1 MKTLCSKLWLLAIGL
16 GILAPAC
23 QEEDRT
29 AVLRLESETMTV
41 SAEGGSASV
50 SYTLENAPDGT
61 EINAVSEKEWIR
73 EIDTRENGVIRFT
86 VDANDNAVSRSSKV
100 EVTCSATTERYSFT
114 VTQEA
119 GDPPVFAFEIVEAS
133 EAAVKF
139 NIYPADKEMTY
150 IGMVVSQEKFDSF
163 GSDDAYFK
171 DDFDYFKMMAEING
185 LTMEEYL
192 QGILKQ
198 GDAEN
203 RVADQLKPG
212 TAYYVYAYGMSAQG
226 ERLTDIYKTET
237 RTKAVEPVDMDFEI
251 DVKVDC
257 TNADVSVVPSDKE
270 HAYMFDVFTQR
281 DAGSVDG
288 LKEFFQENLDLLVS
302 IYTAEYEMTVEEV
315 MEQLSSHGPD
325 SHLFEGLEANTPYYV
340 IAVAVTPFGT
350 LNSEVT
356 SKEFTSG
363 NATRSDNDITVA
375 FSQIQETTVDYKI
388 RTTNDD
394 PYVFGYDLASN
405 WAGYTY
411 DQMLEKLTSGEY
423 QLDPLVVKG
432 DQDGTLEGLTGKTD
446 YIVFL
451 FGYEGGAATTELVI
465 GHFTTTGPQS
475 DQVTFR
481 LAYDKYFDGTK
492 MAEAYP
498 EKFKGAAGKVV
509 VPVVAETTGDAAGFY
524 YGQFRGDYTSPESLS
539 DTDAINTVVFTG
551 SSEPTNIF
559 YLDYDQIHTFLGV
572 ASDKEGN
579 YGPVWRAAFTP
590 TPDGVSPVEEYEDP
604 AGGTASSR
612 LSRRLLN
619 KAE

>member
-1 MKTLCSKLWLLAIGL
+1 MKTLFSKLCLLAAGL
-16 GILAPAC
+16 GILASSC
-23 QEEDRT
+23 QEENRT
-29 AVLRLESETMTV
+29 AALRLESEEVTV

-61 EINAVSEKEWIR
+61 EINAVSEKEWVR
-73 EIDTRENGVIRFT
+73 EIDTDETGVIRFT
-86 VDANDNAVSRSSKV
+86 VDPNDDAVTRSSKV

-133 EAAVKF
+133 EAAIKF
-139 NIYPADKEMTY
+139 NIYPGDKEMTY
-150 IGMVVSQEKFDSF
+150 IGMVVSKEKFDSF

-171 DDFDYFKMMAEING
+171 DDFDYFKLMAEING
-185 LTMEEYL
+185 LTLEEYL
-192 QGILKQ
+192 NGILKQ

-203 RVADQLKPG
+203 RVADQLRPG
-212 TAYYVYAYGMSAQG
+212 TAYYVYAYGMTADG

-237 RTKAVEPVDMDFEI
+237 QTKAVEPVDMDFEI

-257 TNADVSVVPSDKE
+257 ADAEVSVVPSDKE
-270 HAYMFDVFTQR
+270 HPYMFDVFTQR
-281 DAGSVDG
+281 DAGSTDG
-288 LKEFFQENLDLLVS
+288 LKEFFQDNLDLLVS
-302 IYTAEYEMTVEEV
+302 IYTAEYELTVEEV
-315 MEQLSSHGPD
+315 MEQLASVGPD
-325 SHLFEGLEANTPYYV
+325 SHVFEGLEPKTPYYA
-340 IAVAVTPFGT
+340 IAVAVTPYGT

-356 SKEFTSG
+356 SKEFTTGS
-363 NATRSDNDITVA
+363 ATKSDNDITIA
-375 FSQIQETTVDYKI
+375 FSQITETTVDYKI
-388 RTTNDD
+388 RTTNSD

-411 DQMLEKLTSGEY
+411 EQMLEELTSGEY

-432 DQDGTLEGLTGKTD
+432 DQDGTLEELTGKTE

-451 FGYEGGAATTELVI
+451 FGYEGGAATTDLVI

-475 DQVTFR
+475 DQVTFK

-509 VPVVAETTGDAAGFY
+509 VPVVAETTGNAANFY
-524 YGQFRGDYTSPESLS
+524 YGQFRGDYTSPDALS

-559 YLDYDQIHTFLGV
+559 YLDYDQVHTFLGV
-572 ASDKEGN
+572 ASDSEGN
-579 YGPVWRAAFTP
+579 YGPVWREAFTP
-590 TPDGVSPVEEYEDP
+590 TQDGVSPVEEYQDP
-604 AGGTASSR
+604 ASQSAASR
-612 LSRRLLN
+612 LSRRL
-619 KAE
+619 KGRTK